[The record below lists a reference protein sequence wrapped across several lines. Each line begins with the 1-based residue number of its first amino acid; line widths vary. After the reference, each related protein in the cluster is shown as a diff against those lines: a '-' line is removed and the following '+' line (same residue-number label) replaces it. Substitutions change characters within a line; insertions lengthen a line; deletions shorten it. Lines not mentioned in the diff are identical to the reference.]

1 MPPKGKSNAASIPRR
16 NAPARSAK
24 TRSAANTASMYK
36 EAQEYVEP
44 SSDFSDEISD
54 PEDIV
59 SDPEDDDEVTDSFN
73 EEEVRPHKS
82 SRRAAPAK
90 KRGAVK
96 AIGRHTKSS
105 PSGSSAKG
113 KDKEAT
119 DRDSGQGTSRSL
131 STYKERTLSDM
142 KPESG
147 KRTPMKRKISE
158 TKFVLGRSSSVP
170 TTPSVASPVI
180 PKNQLKNRAASLNRR
195 GMEAENTY
203 KRKMET
209 ETNMTNGSPLY
220 AAYNPLEDQW
230 TEKYAPR
237 DISELAINNG
247 GPILVLTGPAGTGKT
262 AVLRM
267 LAKEMN
273 LDIVEWINSVNE
285 NNLIRR
291 AGLPDQGGS
300 KKSDSVDDEYTPVM
314 KAFQEFISRAQ
325 RFSPLALG
333 DDIFGNSPAME
344 KKSSGKNIIL
354 LEDLPPVSA
363 TSSLRIFQ
371 DTILNFANTRSST
384 ASVLVVIVSDA
395 FSKQNTE
402 LIFSS
407 NDNREQ
413 AYSIRTLLPKTL
425 LDRLDSAKTFMTKA
439 IKAIVDEE
447 FVGKKRYAPTLE
459 EIKQLIEIHDGDIR
473 AVINSL
479 QFLCYLP
486 LASRESYRTAAQELE
501 EDKYIDSELKVQQ
514 GHDSSLDLFHACGK
528 VLYNKRD
535 WRTLM
540 EYDPDVVKIPPQ
552 ATALRKHRP
561 SLYFNPEKGLI
572 EKLPVEPNLFVLML
586 HQNYTR
592 HMFDIEECSTAMDY
606 LCISEQFS
614 NPPTVNFAQMAQ
626 MEPYMTSLAVRG
638 VLFAPMRQGPP
649 VDHRRKAWWPEYF
662 GVNNTKRTND
672 ESFSELTEDFVGDEA
687 KGLSS
692 GHILGPGFLPKS
704 VVREEI
710 VPMLSKCAAM
720 NPYMPIFQRIRPS
733 SKSFIRNTVGVYGR
747 KYGAAKE
754 FGEGDEG
761 FLEEIVYQNDDA
773 EGAVGSQAGQLGTG
787 KVGQA
792 GQSQTPNTPNSPF
805 SSSPSS
811 WMSQKKATPPASK
824 LGSTHYQIL
833 EDEDPIG
840 DFSD

>member
-36 EAQEYVEP
+36 DAQEYVEP

-59 SDPEDDDEVTDSFN
+59 SDPEDADEVADSFN
-73 EEEVRPHKS
+73 EEESRPQKS
-82 SRRAAPAK
+82 PKRAAPAK
-90 KRGAVK
+90 KRSVAK
-96 AIGRHTKSS
+96 ATGRHTKIS
-105 PSGSSAKG
+105 PSESSAKG
-113 KDKEAT
+113 KDKET
-119 DRDSGQGTSRSL
+119 TSRDSGQGTSRSL
-131 STYKERTLSDM
+131 STSKEITLSDM
-142 KPESG
+142 KPEPG

-170 TTPSVASPVI
+170 TTPSVATPVI
-180 PKNQLKNRAASLNRR
+180 PKSQLKNRAASLNRR
-195 GMEAENTY
+195 
-203 KRKMET
+203 
-209 ETNMTNGSPLY
+209 
-220 AAYNPLEDQW
+220 
-230 TEKYAPR
+230 
-237 DISELAINNG
+237 
-247 GPILVLTGPAGTGKT
+247 VLTGPAGTGKT

-267 LAKEMN
+267 LAKEIN

-325 RFSPLALG
+325 RFNPLALG

-384 ASVLVVIVSDA
+384 ASVLVIIVSDA

-459 EIKQLIEIHDGDIR
+459 EIKQLIEIHDGDLR

-486 LASRESYRTAAQELE
+486 LASRESYRTAAQKLE
-501 EDKYIDSELKVQQ
+501 EDKYVDAELKVQQ

-638 VLFAPMRQGPP
+638 VLFAPTRQGPP

-672 ESFSELTEDFVGDEA
+672 ESFSELTEDFVGNEA

-692 GHILGPGFLPKS
+692 GHILGPGFLPKA

-761 FLEEIVYQNDDA
+761 FLEEIVYQNDDG

-792 GQSQTPNTPNSPF
+792 GLSQTPNIPNSPF
-805 SSSPSS
+805 SPSPSP

-833 EDEDPIG
+833 EDEDPIE